1 MSPRALARRSA
12 GPGSQVPGE
21 PARRPTAPD
30 QASGRASRRA
40 RLGLATLVVLAL
52 ALGGRLAF
60 DRWVAT
66 TILPPL
72 PVPTSVEVLARD
84 GRLLRAFTVADGR
97 WRLGVAPEQVDPRYL
112 AMLVAYE
119 DRRFYQHH
127 GVDLRSAARA
137 AVQIVLHGHV
147 VSGGS
152 TLTMQV
158 ARLLEDGATGSW
170 SGKLRQVRVALALER
185 VLSKD
190 QVLALYLQLAPMGGN
205 LEGVRAGSLAWFGK
219 EPERLTEAQAALLI
233 ALPQAPGLR
242 APDENPDA
250 AAAARDRVLERV
262 TTLGIVP
269 REAAA
274 AAARE
279 ALPTARRPFP
289 SLAPHLADRLR
300 ATEPDRQVH
309 LTTLDA
315 DLQAALEEVAV
326 TALRD
331 LPAQATL
338 ALLVADPDSGAILA
352 SVGSADYTSEERRGF
367 VDMTQALRSPGST
380 LKPLVY
386 GLAFSDGILHP
397 DTLLDDRPEDYG
409 GYAPQN
415 FDGTFRGPVSARGAL
430 RASLNLPV
438 VALADA
444 LGPAR
449 VLAALRQAGIEAEV
463 PGGTPGLAIT
473 LGGIGVSLQGLVQLY
488 ATIARGGEAVALHA
502 TPGVVPRT
510 TGSLGAT
517 DPEPQVPG
525 AVAADA
531 SPGAAARLL
540 TPQAAWQVA
549 DILAG
554 IRRAAPLPDWQL
566 AIKTGTSSG
575 HRDALAIGFDG
586 ARVAGVWV
594 GRADGTPVPA
604 ITGADV
610 ATPVLFEVF
619 ARLGAKPRP
628 LPPAPPG
635 TLIVA
640 SNGELPPPLRQFGAR
655 LVAVDDAPKLVFPP
669 DGAAVVPLAGGVL
682 ARVERGRAPF
692 TWFADGAPVAVGSYE
707 RETRL
712 ALDGPGFV
720 TLSVVDA
727 EGRASR
733 VQVELR

>member
-1 MSPRALARRSA
+1 MSTPERRRRLSVGALAA
-12 GPGSQVPGE
+12 
-21 PARRPTAPD
+21 
-30 QASGRASRRA
+30 
-40 RLGLATLVVLAL
+40 LAL
-52 ALGGRLAF
+52 ALAGWLAF

-66 TILPPL
+66 TDLPPL
-72 PVPTSVEVLARD
+72 AISTSVEVLARD
-84 GRLLRAFTVADGR
+84 GRLLRSFTVADGR
-97 WRLGVAPEQVDPRYL
+97 WRLGVAPSQVDRTYL
-112 AMLVAYE
+112 AMLLAYE
-119 DRRFYQHH
+119 DRRFYSHH

-137 AVQIVLHGHV
+137 AIQFVLNGRV
-147 VSGGS
+147 VSGSS

-170 SGKLRQVRVALALER
+170 AGKLRQVRVALALER
-185 VLSKD
+185 VMSKD
-190 QVLALYLQLAPMGGN
+190 EILALYLQLAPMGGN

-219 EPERLTEAQAALLI
+219 EPARLTEAQAALLI

-242 APDENPDA
+242 APDDHPDGA
-250 AAAARDRVLERV
+250 REARDRVLER
-262 TTLGIVP
+262 TAALGVVS

-274 AAARE
+274 AAERE
-279 ALPTARRPFP
+279 ALPAERRQFP
-289 SLAPHLADRLR
+289 GLAPHLTDRLR
-300 ATEPDRQVH
+300 AAEPDRQVH

-315 DLQAALEEVAV
+315 DLQASLEEVAAS
-326 TALRD
+326 ALID
-331 LPAQATL
+331 LPARATL
-338 ALLVADPDSGAILA
+338 ALLVADQDSGAILA
-352 SVGSADYTSEERRGF
+352 SVGSADYTSDTRQGF

-386 GLAFSDGILHP
+386 ALAFSDGIAHP
-397 DTLLDDRPEDYG
+397 ETLLNDRPEDFG

-415 FDGTFRGPVSARGAL
+415 FDGTFRGPVSAREAL

-438 VALADA
+438 VALTEA

-449 VLAALRQAGIEAEV
+449 VLAALRQAGVEAVV

-488 ATIARGGEAVALHA
+488 AAIARGGEAVKLHA
-502 TPGVVPRT
+502 TPD
-510 TGSLGAT
+510 A
-517 DPEPQVPG
+517 PQAQ
-525 AVAADA
+525 AV
-531 SPGAAARLL
+531 RLL
-540 TPQAAWQVA
+540 TPQAAWEVA

-554 IRRAAPLPDWQL
+554 IRRAAALPDWQL
-566 AIKTGTSSG
+566 AVKTGTSSG
-575 HRDALAIGFDG
+575 HRDALALGFDG
-586 ARVAGVWV
+586 ARVVGVWV

-619 ARLGAKPRP
+619 ARLSAKTTP

-640 SNGELPPPLRQFGAR
+640 SNAELPPPLRQFGAR
-655 LVAVDDAPKLVFPP
+655 LVTVDDAPKVVFPP
-669 DGAAVVPLAGGVL
+669 DGAAIAPLAGGIL
-682 ARVERGRAPF
+682 ARVERGKAPF
-692 TWFADGAPVAVGSYE
+692 TWFADGAPVVVGSYE

-727 EGRASR
+727 AGRASR
-733 VQVELR
+733 VRFELQ